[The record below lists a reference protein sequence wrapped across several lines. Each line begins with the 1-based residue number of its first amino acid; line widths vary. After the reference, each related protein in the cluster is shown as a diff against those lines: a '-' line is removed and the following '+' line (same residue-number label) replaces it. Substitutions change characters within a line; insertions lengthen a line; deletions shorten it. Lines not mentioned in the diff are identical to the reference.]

1 MSIQDVL
8 TAIASVGFPIV
19 ACCAMAYFFAKVNDN
34 YRSDV
39 KEITATHKEETSAMT
54 AALNEIKLVIQRL
67 VDKLEDEK
75 KNEG

>member
-1 MSIQDVL
+1 MAIQDIL

-75 KNEG
+75 EK

>member
-1 MSIQDVL
+1 MGIQDVL

-75 KNEG
+75 NNEG

>member
-1 MSIQDVL
+1 MAIQDIL

-75 KNEG
+75 KNES

>member
-1 MSIQDVL
+1 MTVQDIL

-75 KNEG
+75 NNES

>member
-1 MSIQDVL
+1 MGIQDFL

-39 KEITATHKEETSAMT
+39 KEITATHKEETTAMT
-54 AALNEIKLVIQRL
+54 AALNEIKLVIQKL
-67 VDKLEDEK
+67 VDKLEEDGK
-75 KNEG
+75 

>member
-1 MSIQDVL
+1 MSIQDIL
-8 TAIASVGFPIV
+8 KAIASVGFPIV

>member
-1 MSIQDVL
+1 MGIQDVL

-75 KNEG
+75 KNES

>member
-1 MSIQDVL
+1 MAIQDIL

>member
-1 MSIQDVL
+1 MGIQDIL

>member
-1 MSIQDVL
+1 MSFQDIL

>member
-1 MSIQDVL
+1 MSIQDIL

-75 KNEG
+75 NNEG